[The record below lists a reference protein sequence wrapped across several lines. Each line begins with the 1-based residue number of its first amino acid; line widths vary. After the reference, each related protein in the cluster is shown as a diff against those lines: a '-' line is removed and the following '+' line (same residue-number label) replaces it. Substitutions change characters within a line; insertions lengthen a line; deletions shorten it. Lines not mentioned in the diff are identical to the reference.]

1 MNLYVNGCSFTHGHR
16 DFGGLDPMRPDSPPT
31 WVWPSMLQPEFDKV
45 VNQAWR
51 GTSNNRIVRRT
62 IDFLSTITNPT
73 DWWVV
78 IQWTSPERSEWFDY
92 DNNCWYTQLYHRV
105 VYDDMAI
112 RDLEEQSRISRKG
125 EIAVPYVTDIRSD
138 EHKILDLFYQ
148 TITLDTFLK
157 AKGFNNVL
165 YTCMSMNCSLDHNLK
180 NYVNQSSPNINL
192 FNQLQGLL
200 DEDKFLKPISVVTA
214 GNEESA
220 EDGHPNIEGHRIFS
234 RYILNEME
242 KRA

>member
-1 MNLYVNGCSFTHGHR
+1 MNLYVNGCSFTHGHK

-105 VYDDMAI
+105 VYDDMAV

-180 NYVNQSSPNINL
+180 KHVNQSSPNINL